1 MLTNRKSLRIAV
13 LGLFGSSN
21 HGNEATLAA
30 FVHHV
35 SRRLPDTEFV
45 CIGPPQS
52 NIEATLGFPLLLLD
66 PLPVARYFWRIRPNS
81 LRLACIRFAQRLSEG
96 RRRHTAIEMLD
107 GISVLAMP
115 GTGIIDDFGQGPL
128 DMPTHLDRWTFAAVQ
143 LGIPSSFLSIGVSTV
158 SGAES
163 RSLFRRSLARA
174 DYCSFRDTISSVNA
188 KALGYQGYLSVIPDL
203 AFGLPPEWLVP
214 SSLKRPRRVI
224 GIGVMGYFGWN
235 RSESEGEG
243 IYRRYL
249 DKLCAVVA
257 AVRADGNDIRL
268 LTGDARADDA
278 TVRHVMD
285 RCGEEGPSLGHLIAE
300 PILNF
305 RDVLSQIGLCDLVVA
320 TRFHNVL
327 FSLLLKRPTIS
338 IGYGDKNDALMADFG
353 LQRYCHSIENFEVE
367 AVLQHI
373 RHLGRYPQDGL
384 AGVPERLDE
393 ARTKLDAQYD
403 RWCAGWV
410 AC

>member
-1 MLTNRKSLRIAV
+1 MLIKSKQLRIAI

-35 SRRLPDTEFV
+35 SRRLPGTEFV
-45 CIGPPQS
+45 CIAPPQS
-52 NIEATLGFPLLLLD
+52 NIEATLGFPHILLD
-66 PLPVARYFWRIRPNS
+66 PLPVARYFWRIRPHS
-81 LRLACIRFAQRLSEG
+81 LRSACSRLAQRASEVV
-96 RRRHTAIEMLD
+96 RRRTAIEMLD
-107 GISVLAMP
+107 GISVLVMP

-128 DMPTHLDRWTFAAVQ
+128 DLPTHLDRWTFAAAQ

-158 SGAES
+158 SRAES
-163 RSLFRRSLARA
+163 RMLFRRSLLRA
-174 DYCSFRDTISSVNA
+174 AYCSFRDTTSSVNA
-188 KALGYQGYLSVIPDL
+188 KALGYQGVASVFPDL
-203 AFGLPPEWLVP
+203 AFSLPPEWLAP
-214 SSLKRPRRVI
+214 ASLERPRRVI

-235 RSESEGEG
+235 RSESEGQR

-249 DKLCAVVA
+249 DKLCQVVA
-257 AVRADGNDIRL
+257 AVRADGDDIRL

-278 TVRHVMD
+278 TARHVMD
-285 RCGEEGPSLGHLIAE
+285 RCGGEGPSLGRLIAE

-353 LQRYCHSIENFEVE
+353 LQRYCHRIESFEVE

-373 RHLGRYPQDGL
+373 RHLERYPRDAL
-384 AGVPERLDE
+384 DAVPVRLDE

-403 RWCAGWV
+403 HWCARW
-410 AC
+410 ATR